1 MAPFRHQVTD
11 STTGV
16 TTWCTSAVGA
26 MPFVKAARPLLVPVA
41 SSTRWIHCTAATQEA
56 TNDAATAAIP
66 HQAALRPARLPK
78 SRMTAKETA
87 GSDGT
92 SQAFWSTVPSA
103 LQLVDF
109 VEVGTAQ

>member
-1 MAPFRHQVTD
+1 
-11 STTGV
+11 
-16 TTWCTSAVGA
+16 
-26 MPFVKAARPLLVPVA
+26 MPLVKAARPLLVPVA

-56 TNDAATAAIP
+56 TNDAATAVTP
-66 HQAALRPARLPK
+66 HQAACRPARLPK
-78 SRMTAKETA
+78 RRMTANESA

-109 VEVGTAQ
+109 VEVRTAQVAVDEQHDREAHSHLGGRDRDDEE